1 MLVIADT
8 CRSESMYRSIS
19 SPNVLAT
26 SSSLVEEDSLSHHV
40 DRSIGVY
47 VIDRYAYYAHK
58 FLETKVTSRES
69 NTTIDS
75 YLHSCP
81 KNLCISTVGIRTDL
95 FERDTHKVRAT
106 DFFSA
111 KKYVKPID
119 NVYNFEL
126 PEWNELTPDFDASAL
141 WLELGSDLHLKY

>member
-8 CRSESMYRSIS
+8 CRSESMYRSIV

-69 NTTIDS
+69 NTTIDD

-81 KNLCISTVGIRTDL
+81 KNLCISTTGIRTDL
-95 FERDTHKVRAT
+95 FERDTHKVRAS
-106 DFFSA
+106 DFFSSR
-111 KKYVKPID
+111 KYVEPIE
-119 NVYNFEL
+119 NVYDFDSS
-126 PEWNELTPDFDASAL
+126 EWTDLTPDFDASAL
-141 WLELGSDLHLKY
+141 WLQLGKDRHLEY

>member
-1 MLVIADT
+1 
-8 CRSESMYRSIS
+8 MYRSIV

-26 SSSLVEEDSLSHHV
+26 SSSLTSEDSLSHHV

-58 FLETKVTSRES
+58 FLETSVTSRES

-81 KNLCISTVGIRTDL
+81 KNLCISTTGIRTDL
-95 FERDTHKVRAT
+95 YNRDTHKVRAT

-111 KKYVKPID
+111 KKYIEPINGLYD
-119 NVYNFEL
+119 FDSA
-126 PEWNELTPDFDASAL
+126 EWNELSSDFDASAI
-141 WLELGSDLHLKY
+141 WLQLGKDRHLEY

>member
-1 MLVIADT
+1 
-8 CRSESMYRSIS
+8 
-19 SPNVLAT
+19 LAT

-69 NTTIDS
+69 NTTIED

-81 KNLCISTVGIRTDL
+81 NNLCISTTGIRTDL
-95 FERDTHKVRAT
+95 YNRDTHKVRAT

-111 KKYVKPID
+111 KKYVEPIKNNYD
-119 NVYNFEL
+119 FES
-126 PEWNELTPDFDASAL
+126 PEWTSLSTDFDASSL
-141 WLELGSDLHLKY
+141 WLELGKDRHLEY